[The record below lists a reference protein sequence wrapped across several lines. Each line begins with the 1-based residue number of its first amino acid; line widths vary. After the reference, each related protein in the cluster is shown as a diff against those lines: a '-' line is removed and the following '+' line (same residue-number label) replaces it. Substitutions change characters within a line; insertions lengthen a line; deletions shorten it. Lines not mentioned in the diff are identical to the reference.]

1 MILVQRWSYLT
12 HKIIALGRHLF
23 ITLIRGKAF
32 GMKKTQKKLIKFNCQ
47 LPIIRK
53 YPNCFFFFSAVFMA
67 LQ

>member
-32 GMKKTQKKLIKFNCQ
+32 GMKKTQKKINKIQ
-47 LPIIRK
+47 LSN
-53 YPNCFFFFSAVFMA
+53 Y
-67 LQ
+67 L